1 MGPYWRSNSQDTALL
16 AGSWRPAARLYNIP
30 HVVMRLPHKSY
41 TRDSCALVPSLGS
54 ACASTPSNDHSYI
67 CHHAATDL
75 DSSTITLHSVL
86 SRWHVNMSED
96 QPLVDLSLFSL
107 SPADDRH
114 FAVHDPEFNDDQSH
128 LYREYSRPLQGNL
141 TNKPWLRRPQ
151 GRLCPGASVAR
162 TSEEDSRC
170 ILARI
175 RRTVTPP
182 TINRD
187 RDRDNTLLQRRNPS
201 SVPRLTLSVPQ
212 SSPRHRHAASAMT
225 WMPDEQMWLI
235 ESEVQRNVLPAQ
247 TAYPSPPAYSPP
259 RNPPLDRSRSVPTS
273 SIPPLFDLT
282 PPLTPIQAQL
292 QTLIQPPG
300 EDGLSP
306 LFQEAMNSVPMTDPM
321 DLEQPSIDRSSQD
334 DFRAQRAQTTY
345 ESLPQS
351 LSPRASEAWQ
361 IPARSRSA
369 SVTTRSSR
377 VISDTSS
384 SRSFHS
390 ARESISDDLTEP
402 RLSARRWHGLARR
415 IARTTSSASS

>member
-1 MGPYWRSNSQDTALL
+1 M
-16 AGSWRPAARLYNIP
+16 
-30 HVVMRLPHKSY
+30 
-41 TRDSCALVPSLGS
+41 PSLGS
-54 ACASTPSNDHSYI
+54 VCAFTPSNGPFHI
-67 CHHAATDL
+67 CHHAPTDL
-75 DSSTITLHSVL
+75 YSSKITLHSVL

-96 QPLVDLSLFSL
+96 EPLVDLSLFSL

-114 FAVHDPEFNDDQSH
+114 FAVHDPDFHDDQSRH
-128 LYREYSRPLQGNL
+128 QREYSRPLQGDL
-141 TNKPWLRRPQ
+141 TNRPWPRRPQ
-151 GRLCPGASVAR
+151 RRICPGTSVAKW
-162 TSEEDSRC
+162 EEDSRC

-182 TINRD
+182 TVN

-212 SSPRHRHAASAMT
+212 STPRHRNTASAMR

-235 ESEVQRNVLPAQ
+235 ENEVQRDVLPAQ

-300 EDGLSP
+300 EDRLSP
-306 LFQEAMNSVPMTDPM
+306 LFQEAMNSVPMTDSM
-321 DLEQPSIDRSSQD
+321 DLEQPSSDRSPLHN
-334 DFRAQRAQTTY
+334 FRAQRAHTTY
-345 ESLPQS
+345 ESSPQS

-361 IPARSRSA
+361 IPVRSRSA

-377 VISDTSS
+377 VISDNSS
-384 SRSFHS
+384 CQSFHS

-402 RLSARRWHGLARR
+402 ALSARRWHGLARR
-415 IARTTSSASS
+415 IARTASSTSS

>member
-1 MGPYWRSNSQDTALL
+1 M
-16 AGSWRPAARLYNIP
+16 
-30 HVVMRLPHKSY
+30 
-41 TRDSCALVPSLGS
+41 PSLGS
-54 ACASTPSNDHSYI
+54 ACASTLSNDHFYI
-67 CHHAATDL
+67 CHHAATNL

-86 SRWHVNMSED
+86 SRWHVNMSEGE
-96 QPLVDLSLFSL
+96 PLVDLSLFSL

-128 LYREYSRPLQGNL
+128 QQREYSRPLQGNL
-141 TNKPWLRRPQ
+141 TNRPWPRCPQ
-151 GRLCPGASVAR
+151 RRLCPGASVAR
-162 TSEEDSRC
+162 TWEEDSRC

-182 TINRD
+182 TIH

-212 SSPRHRHAASAMT
+212 SSPRHRHTASAMR

-235 ESEVQRNVLPAQ
+235 ENEVHRDFLPAQ

-300 EDGLSP
+300 EDRVSP
-306 LFQEAMNSVPMTDPM
+306 LFQEAMNSVPMTDSM
-321 DLEQPSIDRSSQD
+321 DLEQPSSDRSSAYN
-334 DFRAQRAQTTY
+334 FRVQRAQTTY
-345 ESLPQS
+345 ESSSES

-377 VISDTSS
+377 VISSISS
-384 SRSFHS
+384 SQSFHS

-402 RLSARRWHGLARR
+402 ALSARRWHGLARR
-415 IARTTSSASS
+415 IARTTSSTSS

>member
-1 MGPYWRSNSQDTALL
+1 M
-16 AGSWRPAARLYNIP
+16 
-30 HVVMRLPHKSY
+30 
-41 TRDSCALVPSLGS
+41 PSLES
-54 ACASTPSNDHSYI
+54 ACASSPSDDSFNI

-75 DSSTITLHSVL
+75 YFSTITLHSEL
-86 SRWHVNMSED
+86 SVWHVNMSGDE
-96 QPLVDLSLFSL
+96 PLVDLSLFSL

-114 FAVHDPEFNDDQSH
+114 FAVHDSEFDDAQNRQQ
-128 LYREYSRPLQGNL
+128 REHGCLLQGNL
-141 TNKPWLRRPQ
+141 ANRPWPRRPHR
-151 GRLCPGASVAR
+151 RLCPGTSVAR
-162 TSEEDSRC
+162 TWDEDSPC

-182 TINRD
+182 SIN

-212 SSPRHRHAASAMT
+212 SSPRHRHAASTMT
-225 WMPDEQMWLI
+225 WMPEEQMWLI
-235 ESEVQRNVLPAQ
+235 ENDVQRDVLQAQ

-259 RNPPLDRSRSVPTS
+259 RCPPLDRSRSVPTS

-292 QTLIQPPG
+292 QRLIQPPG
-300 EDGLSP
+300 EERVSP
-306 LFQEAMNSVPMTDPM
+306 LFQEAMNSVPMMDSM
-321 DLEQPSIDRSSQD
+321 DLDQPSIDGSPPH

-345 ESLPQS
+345 ESPPQR
-351 LSPRASEAWQ
+351 LSRRAPETWQ

-384 SRSFHS
+384 SLSFHS
-390 ARESISDDLTEP
+390 ARESISEELTEP
-402 RLSARRWHGLARR
+402 TISARRWHGLARR
-415 IARTTSSASS
+415 DARTTSSTSS

>member
-1 MGPYWRSNSQDTALL
+1 M
-16 AGSWRPAARLYNIP
+16 
-30 HVVMRLPHKSY
+30 
-41 TRDSCALVPSLGS
+41 PSLGS
-54 ACASTPSNDHSYI
+54 ACASTPSNDPFHI

-75 DSSTITLHSVL
+75 YSSDITLHSVL

-96 QPLVDLSLFSL
+96 EPLVDLSLFSL

-114 FAVHDPEFNDDQSH
+114 FAVHDPDFHDDHSRHQ
-128 LYREYSRPLQGNL
+128 REYSRPFQGDL
-141 TNKPWLRRPQ
+141 TNRPWPRRPQ
-151 GRLCPGASVAR
+151 RRLCPGASVAKW
-162 TSEEDSRC
+162 EEDSRC

-182 TINRD
+182 TVN

-212 SSPRHRHAASAMT
+212 STPRHMHTASAMR

-235 ESEVQRNVLPAQ
+235 ENEVQRDVLPAQ
-247 TAYPSPPAYSPP
+247 TTYPSPPAYSPP

-300 EDGLSP
+300 EDRLSP
-306 LFQEAMNSVPMTDPM
+306 LFQEAMNSVPMTDSM
-321 DLEQPSIDRSSQD
+321 DLEQPSSDRSSLYN
-334 DFRAQRAQTTY
+334 FRAQRAQTTY
-345 ESLPQS
+345 ESSPQI
-351 LSPRASEAWQ
+351 LSPRISEAWQ

-377 VISDTSS
+377 IISDTSS
-384 SRSFHS
+384 GRSFYS

-402 RLSARRWHGLARR
+402 ALSARRWHGLARR
-415 IARTTSSASS
+415 IVRTTSSTSS